1 MKKILFLLAMLP
13 MMWACSS
20 SGDDEP
26 EAPGLKKEVEVFNII
41 DKSEVS
47 TKTTDGN
54 LYSVYAVKSDG
65 KYILVGDIQNGQ
77 SKKFEIPKDSKT
89 DKFSIAFQFGA
100 SKEKAIKSNIVVLS
114 SKSTNKVLWFTATT
128 EDVLDVYISE
138 ESYLRSSNY
147 NNMGDLITSILGN
160 L

>member
-26 EAPGLKKEVEVFNII
+26 EAPELKKEVEIFNII

-47 TKTTDGN
+47 SKTTDGN
-54 LYSVYAVKSDG
+54 LYSVYALKSDG
-65 KYILVGDIQNGQ
+65 KYILIGDIKNGQ

-89 DKFSIAFQFGA
+89 DKFSIAFQYGS
-100 SKEKAIKSNIVVLS
+100 SKEKAVKSNIVVLS
-114 SKSTNKVLWFTATT
+114 DKSSNKVLWFTATT
-128 EDVLDVYISE
+128 DDILDVYISE
-138 ESYLRSSNY
+138 ESYLRGSDY
-147 NNMGDLITSILGN
+147 NNISDLVTAVLGN